1 MSRSKSITHAHAV
14 FYTFNRLKFQWRC
27 QRFDSSSCLLTFKG
41 SGSNVMTEFLTI
53 GQVAQRLG
61 ISSKTIRYYER
72 IGLLPEMDRADNG
85 YRRLNTQ
92 DVNRLRFIRRAK
104 TLGLKLEEIRAL
116 TSAAEDGECKRITA
130 ELKEIVDSKIQEC
143 TRQIESLSALRI
155 SLEQVSLRI
164 NTSDHENDE
173 HAHHHDHDH
182 ATAHPP
188 FSPRCTCLPDALD
201 LSLLGE
207 GIR

>member
-1 MSRSKSITHAHAV
+1 
-14 FYTFNRLKFQWRC
+14 
-27 QRFDSSSCLLTFKG
+27 
-41 SGSNVMTEFLTI
+41 MTEFLTI
-53 GQVAQRLG
+53 GQVAHRLG
-61 ISSKTIRYYER
+61 VSSKTIRHYES
-72 IGLLPEMDRADNG
+72 IGLLPELDRANNG

-104 TLGLKLEEIRAL
+104 ALGLKLEEIRAL
-116 TSAAEDGECKRITA
+116 TSAAEQGECRQITA
-130 ELKEIVDSKIQEC
+130 ELKGIVDSKIEEC
-143 TRQIESLSALRI
+143 TRQIESLSALRT

-164 NTSDHENDE
+164 NTSDHDNHD
-173 HAHHHDHDH
+173 HDHHHDH

>member
-1 MSRSKSITHAHAV
+1 
-14 FYTFNRLKFQWRC
+14 
-27 QRFDSSSCLLTFKG
+27 
-41 SGSNVMTEFLTI
+41 MTEFLTI

-85 YRRLNTQ
+85 YRRLNAQ

-104 TLGLKLEEIRAL
+104 ALGLKLEEIRAL
-116 TSAAEDGECKRITA
+116 TSAAEHGECRRITA
-130 ELKEIVDSKIQEC
+130 ELKEIVDCKIQEC
-143 TRQIESLSALRI
+143 TRQIESLSALRT

-164 NTSDHENDE
+164 NTSDHEPHE
-173 HAHHHDHDH
+173 HEHHHDH

-188 FSPRCTCLPDALD
+188 FSPECTCLPDALD